1 MKNLDIRSIV
11 LEKDLK
17 YKDIAEEMNISPVWL
32 SRLMKNTLTRDNK
45 VRIMKAIENLTRG
58 DLSDDI
64 R

>member
-32 SRLMKNTLTRDNK
+32 SRLMRNTLTTDNK
-45 VRIMKAIENLTRG
+45 VRIMGAIERLKKG
-58 DLSDDI
+58 AEADDI
-64 R
+64 Q

>member
-58 DLSDDI
+58 DLSDDL
-64 R
+64 